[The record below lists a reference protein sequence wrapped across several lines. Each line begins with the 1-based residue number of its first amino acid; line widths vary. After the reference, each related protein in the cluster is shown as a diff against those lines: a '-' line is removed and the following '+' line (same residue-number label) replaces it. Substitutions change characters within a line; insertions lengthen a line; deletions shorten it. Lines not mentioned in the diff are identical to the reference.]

1 MRALSIPQI
10 FSGRQKETK
19 SIQTIKSQAVAGRR
33 GRVQPFWLYTSYV
46 LIALNVLVMLAY
58 LLGVN
63 TQAASGYEIQQ
74 EQNQIQNL
82 TDAGKQL
89 NLQLSEATSIA
100 EIQTDYLNSGYVP
113 AGQISYLQDSNRYTE
128 R

>member
-10 FSGRQKETK
+10 FSGKRKETK
-19 SIQTIKSQAVAGRR
+19 SIQSIKSQAVARRR
-33 GRVQPFWLYTSYV
+33 GNVQSFWLYTSYV
-46 LIALNVLVMLAY
+46 LITLNVLVMLSY

-82 TDAGKQL
+82 ADAGKQL

-100 EIQTDYLNSGYVP
+100 KIQTDYLNSGYVA
-113 AGQISYLQDSNRYTE
+113 AGQISYLQDNNRYTE